1 MLKTLPVQGV
11 KMPEHFSALYNAT
24 FFESIFT
31 KNPVTLVKKP
41 DFVKICF
48 TKIRLF

>member
-24 FFESIFT
+24 Y
-31 KNPVTLVKKP
+31 
-41 DFVKICF
+41 FVKAF
-48 TKIRLF
+48 SQKISLHSSKSLIL

>member
-24 FFESIFT
+24 FFVKAFSQ
-31 KNPVTLVKKP
+31 KNLVTLVKKP

-48 TKIRLF
+48 T